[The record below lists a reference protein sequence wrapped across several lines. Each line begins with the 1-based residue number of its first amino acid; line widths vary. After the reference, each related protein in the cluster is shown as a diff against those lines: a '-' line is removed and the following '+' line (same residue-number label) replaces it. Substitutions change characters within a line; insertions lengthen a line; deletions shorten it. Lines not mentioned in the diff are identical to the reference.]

1 MDYKIYVVRFVD
13 GSYYGDNLKQICLK
27 KDAKR
32 MTWKEAENIRDKNNR
47 ISRKGAV
54 VEPA

>member
-1 MDYKIYVVRFVD
+1 MDYKIYVGRFVD